1 MALHLVIFEIMIN
14 CSLKTIAN
22 EYSLDVRKSEMDETT
37 LINRSSNIERLSKE
51 FSHIVYCGRR

>member
-1 MALHLVIFEIMIN
+1 MID

-22 EYSLDVRKSEMDETT
+22 EYFLDVRKSEMDETT